1 LLAASRDGEWV
12 VRYAVVVGLEGLAEG
27 LTANRSALA
36 ALRHGL
42 AQLQEPSADNPP
54 VVQHRALL
62 ALERLPSP

>member
-1 LLAASRDGEWV
+1 
-12 VRYAVVVGLEGLAEG
+12 LAEG
-27 LTANRSALA
+27 LTANTSALA
-36 ALRHGL
+36 ALRDGL